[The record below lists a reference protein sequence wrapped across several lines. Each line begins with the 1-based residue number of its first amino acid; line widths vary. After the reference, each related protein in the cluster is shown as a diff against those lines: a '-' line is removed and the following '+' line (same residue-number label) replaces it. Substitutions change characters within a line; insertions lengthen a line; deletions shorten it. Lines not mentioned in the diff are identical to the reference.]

1 MIDFVL
7 NKNDNHY
14 HQTILSYTMGEKKMQ
29 KAFHKLLVLLA
40 VMAIF
45 VLAACGNSKDN
56 EKEESSKEST
66 AYSVEHA
73 MGTTE
78 VKDTPKRIVVLT
90 NEGTEALLALGIKPV
105 GAVQSWSGDPWYDHI
120 KDQMDGVE
128 VVGVEHE
135 VNIEKIA
142 SLKPDLIIGNKL
154 RQEKDYAK
162 LSKIA
167 PTIFSETLRGD
178 WKENFQLYAKA
189 VNQEAKGEEVFTAY
203 EDKLQ
208 ALKEKLGD
216 QTNKEIS
223 FVRFMADK
231 SRIYYTDSFSGVI
244 FDELGFKRVPAQ
256 AELFNDNAKLG
267 KLAIDL
273 GKEAIPQM
281 DGDVIFYFT
290 YMPTGDDSALA
301 TEQEWTQDPLWK
313 NLTAVQAGNA
323 HKVDDVIWNTA
334 GGILAANIML
344 DQVEEFFAK

>member
-1 MIDFVL
+1 
-7 NKNDNHY
+7 
-14 HQTILSYTMGEKKMQ
+14 MGEEKVQ
-29 KAFHKLLVLLA
+29 KEFQKLLVLLA
-40 VMAIF
+40 IVAIF
-45 VLAACGNSKDN
+45 VLAACGNSNDDK
-56 EKEESSKEST
+56 KEESSKESNT
-66 AYSVEHA
+66 YSVEHS

-105 GAVQSWSGDPWYDHI
+105 GAVQSWTGDPWYDHI
-120 KDQMDGVE
+120 KDQMEGVE
-128 VVGVEHE
+128 VVGIEHE
-135 VNIEKIA
+135 INLEKIA

-167 PTIFSETLRGD
+167 PTVFSETLRGD
-178 WKENFQLYAKA
+178 WKENFELYAKA
-189 VNQEAKGEEVFTAY
+189 VNQESKGKEVLTAY
-203 EDKLQ
+203 DDKLQ

-216 QTNKEIS
+216 QTNQEVS

-231 SRIYYTDSFSGVI
+231 SRIYYTDSFSGII
-244 FDELGFKRVPAQ
+244 FDALGFKRVPAQ
-256 AELFNDNAKLG
+256 AELFKDNAKLG
-267 KLAIDL
+267 NLAVEV
-273 GKEAIPQM
+273 GKEVIPQM

-313 NLTAVQAGNA
+313 NLSAVQKGNA

-334 GGILAANIML
+334 GGILAADIML
-344 DQVEEFFAK
+344 DQVEEIFAK

>member
-1 MIDFVL
+1 
-7 NKNDNHY
+7 
-14 HQTILSYTMGEKKMQ
+14 MGKT
-29 KAFHKLLVLLA
+29 FHKLLVLLA

-45 VLAACGNSKDN
+45 ALAACSNS
-56 EKEESSKEST
+56 KEESSKESS

-78 VKDTPKRIVVLT
+78 VKDIPKRVVVLT
-90 NEGTEALLALGIKPV
+90 NEGTEAILALGIKPV

-135 VNIEKIA
+135 INIEKIA

-154 RQEKDYAK
+154 RQEKDYEK

-178 WKENFQLYAKA
+178 WKENFKLYAKA
-189 VNQEAKGEEVFTAY
+189 VNDEAKGEEVIKAY
-203 EDKLQ
+203 EDKVQ

-216 QTNKEIS
+216 KTTQEVSI
-223 FVRFMADK
+223 VRFMADK

-244 FDELGFKRVPAQ
+244 FDSLGFKRVPDQ
-256 AELFNDNAKLG
+256 AELFKDNAKLG
-267 KLAIDL
+267 KLAVEV
-273 GKEAIPQM
+273 GKEVIPKM
-281 DGDVIFYFT
+281 DGDVLFYFT
-290 YMPTGDDSALA
+290 YMPTGDDTALA
-301 TEQEWTQDPLWK
+301 TEKEWTEDPLWK
-313 NLTAVQAGNA
+313 NLSAVQKGNV

-344 DQVEEFFAK
+344 DQVEEYFVK